1 MRKAIA
7 AQAGGRGISLSVDA
21 EEQHRFD
28 MCLDIIGTIAGLPA
42 LDGWDGFGMAVQAY
56 GKRERPV
63 IAWANALDRVM
74 NVRLVKGAYWDT
86 EIKRDQV
93 EGLENYSLFTR
104 KAATDEI
111 GRAHV

>member
-1 MRKAIA
+1 
-7 AQAGGRGISLSVDA
+7 
-21 EEQHRFD
+21 
-28 MCLDIIGTIAGLPA
+28 
-42 LDGWDGFGMAVQAY
+42 MAVQAY
-56 GKRERPV
+56 GKRARPV

-104 KAATDEI
+104 KAATDVCYLACARDMPDAENI
-111 GRAHV
+111 RPAFASHNQLTVAPIVEWGSDKRRVGTAGVRTCEYRGPPA